1 VQPEDILSES
11 KSTDFMKIS
20 ENVINH
26 AIQACGVKDQSEKNN
41 ELMTKCI
48 KMYFSDKKKKT
59 IKTDDIDEN
68 VHQFIAFYEN
78 FVVMKK
84 LDQIEIEE
92 SKYDFVA
99 LRNQLKELNKNRNL
113 IIDPDHSSLSNL

>member
-1 VQPEDILSES
+1 
-11 KSTDFMKIS
+11 MKIS
-20 ENVINH
+20 EDIVNH
-26 AIQACGVKDQSEKNN
+26 AMQACGVHNENNFDQ
-41 ELMTKCI
+41 MTKCI

-59 IKTDDIDEN
+59 IKTEDIDEN

-78 FVVMKK
+78 FVVMNK

-92 SKYDFVA
+92 SKYDTQA
-99 LRNQLKELNKNRNL
+99 LRNQLKELNKNKNL